1 MSYKGKYKPINVK
14 KYKGDPTKV
23 IYRSLLERRFMVYCD
38 TNSSILQWNSEE
50 VVIPYRSPLDNRI
63 HRYFVDFWIK
73 FRDKNGDVKTN
84 LIEIKPFTQTKEP
97 KKTTKK
103 PTRRFIKEVAT
114 WGVNQAKWKAADDY
128 CKDRL
133 WEFKIITEKELK

>member
-1 MSYKGKYKPINVK
+1 MAYSGRYKPKNIR
-14 KYKGDPTKV
+14 KYEGNPANIK
-23 IYRSLLERRFMVYCD
+23 YRSLWERQVMKWLDNNPAV
-38 TNSSILQWNSEE
+38 IGWNSEE

-73 FRDKNGDVKTN
+73 FRDKNGDIKTN